1 MIILEVSMKTE
12 EIQFIKK
19 DLLILDPVVLFTE
32 ELKNKTFKK
41 QAI

>member
-1 MIILEVSMKTE
+1 MKTE

-32 ELKNKTFKK
+32 ELKNKAFKK

>member
-1 MIILEVSMKTE
+1 MKTE

-19 DLLILDPVVLFTE
+19 ENLILDPVALFTE

-41 QAI
+41 QAV